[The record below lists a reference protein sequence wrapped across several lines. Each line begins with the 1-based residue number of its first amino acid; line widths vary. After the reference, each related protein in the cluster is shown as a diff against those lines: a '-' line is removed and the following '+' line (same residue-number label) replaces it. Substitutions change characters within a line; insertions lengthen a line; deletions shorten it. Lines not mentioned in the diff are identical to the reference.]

1 MNTDFYNTEMDQTC
15 KEAFRTYFSKGACYI
30 LHTGT
35 GKKYFMTPIIINL
48 LKISGR
54 TGIWSRRILCMTFYE
69 AAYWYFDFDGDG
81 MPELIF
87 DLPRTERPYI
97 LQSMIPRRKMHM
109 YFDR

>member
-1 MNTDFYNTEMDQTC
+1 
-15 KEAFRTYFSKGACYI
+15 
-30 LHTGT
+30 
-35 GKKYFMTPIIINL
+35 
-48 LKISGR
+48 
-54 TGIWSRRILCMTFYE
+54 MTFYE

-87 DLPRTERPYI
+87 DLPGAKERPYI